1 MKKMTKTVKI
11 GSVTIGGGNPVAIQ
25 SMLNIP
31 SYDIEK
37 SVLQAKTLES
47 DQSDIPYYTASAYAG
62 RPAVVFGKKQNEE

>member
-11 GSVTIGGGNPVAIQ
+11 GGLTIGGGNPVAVQ

-37 SVLQAKTLES
+37 SVLQAKALEK
-47 DQSDIPYYTASAYAG
+47 AG
-62 RPAVVFGKKQNEE
+62 C